1 MSRVL
6 FLSHTA
12 EPGGAE
18 LFLVDVLR
26 GGPEGWRAAFL
37 SDGPAGAMLADA
49 GRPPIVLPAD
59 PALFAIRRGSGPLP
73 IMRGAAAAIGA
84 AKALATQ
91 ARDHDIIC
99 ANSQKSL
106 AVAAGAAI
114 AARRPLVWIL
124 HDLLTDPAFSAINRR
139 AAVAVANRAA
149 AAVAVN
155 SDATGSAFVA
165 AGGRAELV
173 HIIPNGFDVANWPR
187 ASEAAAKHVRDS
199 LGLDE
204 RPVVGLFGR
213 LTPWKGQH
221 VLIDALTQIP
231 NAQALIVGGALF
243 GHEDWAQHL
252 QRHADE
258 RGVADRTHFVG
269 LRDDVPALM
278 AGCDMVVHASTA
290 PEPFGR
296 VVVEAMLTGRPVIA
310 TRGGAI
316 PSLIDH
322 ERTGLLVPPADPVA
336 LATAIHRLLDA
347 PAQAARMGEAARTI
361 AARFNLTETRRSLMQ
376 LFDRVGRK
384 R

>member
-6 FLSHTA
+6 FISHTA

-18 LFLVDVLR
+18 LFLIDALR
-26 GGPEGWRAAFL
+26 GGPEGWHAAFL
-37 SDGPAGAMLADA
+37 SDGPAVATLARA
-49 GRPPIVLPAD
+49 GRSPIVLPAS

-84 AKALATQ
+84 TKALAIQ
-91 ARDHDIIC
+91 ARDHDILC

-106 AVAAGAAI
+106 FVAAGAAI
-114 AARRPLVWIL
+114 ATRRPLVWIL

-155 SDATGSAFVA
+155 SEATGAAFVA

-187 ASEAAAKHVRDS
+187 ASEAAAKHVRDTFA
-199 LGLDE
+199 LDE

-221 VLIDALTQIP
+221 VLIDALTQVP

-243 GHEDWAQHL
+243 GHEDWAHHL
-252 QRHADE
+252 RRHAHR
-258 RGVADRTHFVG
+258 RGVADRAQFASH
-269 LRDDVPALM
+269 RDDVPTLM

-310 TRGGAI
+310 TRAGAI

-336 LATAIHRLLDA
+336 LATAIRRLLDA
-347 PAQAARMGEAARTI
+347 PAQAARMGEAARAS
-361 AARFNLTETRRSLMQ
+361 AARFDLTETRRSLVQ